1 MAIQEQDADRSAV
14 PGIDDPE
21 KVTPE
26 ADRRFSPTDIALRA
40 VFIVALA
47 GATFLFVYPLVWLAF
62 ASLKPADEVFA
73 SGLIGSEVRWD
84 NYVRL
89 FEVAP
94 FLTWA
99 KNSAIVTALGATAVT
114 FSSALVAFAFAYF
127 RFPFKKQ
134 LFGLVLATMMLPGAV
149 LMIPQFLI
157 WDFLG
162 FNNTLYPL
170 WAGRLFS
177 SAFYVFMLR
186 QFFLTVPR
194 ELFEA
199 AHVDGA
205 NYPRMWWTIALP
217 LTRSAL
223 IVVFVFELKVLWTD
237 LVSALIFLR
246 DVELFTLPRGLKAIV
261 DSPSI
266 GLEQHW
272 DLLAAGGMIVTLP
285 MIVLFF
291 IFQRHFME
299 GIATT
304 GFGGQ

>member
-1 MAIQEQDADRSAV
+1 MQ
-14 PGIDDPE
+14 
-21 KVTPE
+21 
-26 ADRRFSPTDIALRA
+26 A
-40 VFIVALA
+40 VFIVGLLI
-47 GATFLFVYPLVWLAF
+47 ATALFVYPLIWLAG
-62 ASLKPADEVFA
+62 ASLKPADEVFS

-84 NYVRL
+84 NYTRL

-99 KNSAIVTALGATAVT
+99 KNSAIVTILGSTAVT
-114 FSSALVAFAFAYF
+114 FSSALVAFAFSYF
-127 RFPFKKQ
+127 RFPYRDKI
-134 LFGLVLATMMLPGAV
+134 FGLVLATMMLPGAV

-170 WAGRLFS
+170 WAGRLFA

-186 QFFLTVPR
+186 QFFLTIPR
-194 ELFEA
+194 ELFDA

-205 NYPRMWWTIALP
+205 SYPRMWWSVALP

-261 DSPSI
+261 DSPGI
-266 GLEQHW
+266 GLEQQW
-272 DLLAAGGMIVTLP
+272 DLLAAGSMIVTLP
-285 MIVLFF
+285 MIILFF
-291 IFQRHFME
+291 VFQRHFME
-299 GIATT
+299 GIATS
-304 GFGGQ
+304 GFGGK

>member
-1 MAIQEQDADRSAV
+1 VATSEQDIERSLVPDVGAPQAV
-14 PGIDDPE
+14 IRQAEGPG
-21 KVTPE
+21 VG
-26 ADRRFSPTDIALRA
+26 SIAVRA
-40 VFIVALA
+40 LFVVALI
-47 GATFLFVYPLVWLAF
+47 GATVLFVYPMIWLAF

-73 SGLIGSEVRWD
+73 SGLIGSELRWD
-84 NYVRL
+84 NYTRL
-89 FEVAP
+89 LEAAP

-99 KNSAIVTALGATAVT
+99 KNSVIVTFLAATAVT

-127 RFPFKKQ
+127 RFPYRKQ

-157 WDFLG
+157 WDFFGLT
-162 FNNTLYPL
+162 NTLYPL
-170 WAGRLFS
+170 WAGRLFG
-177 SAFYVFMLR
+177 SAFYIFMLR

-205 NYPRMWWTIALP
+205 SYPRMWWSVALP

-223 IVVFVFELKVLWTD
+223 IVVFLFELKVAWTD
-237 LVSALIFLR
+237 LVEPLIFLR

-261 DSPSI
+261 DNPSI
-266 GLEQHW
+266 GLEQRW
-272 DLLAAGGMIVTLP
+272 ELLAAGGMIVTVP
-285 MIVLFF
+285 MIILFF
-291 IFQRHFME
+291 LFQRHFKQ

-304 GFGGQ
+304 GFGGR

>member
-1 MAIQEQDADRSAV
+1 MAIQEQRADSAV
-14 PGIDDPE
+14 PDVEESDQVVPSDDGGPGIAAMAM
-21 KVTPE
+21 KV
-26 ADRRFSPTDIALRA
+26 
-40 VFIVALA
+40 VFILALA
-47 GATFLFVYPLVWLAF
+47 GATVLFLYPLVWLAF
-62 ASLKPADEVFA
+62 ASVKPADEVF
-73 SGLIGSEVRWD
+73 SSSLIGSEVRWS
-84 NYVRL
+84 NYARL

-114 FSSALVAFAFAYF
+114 FSSALVAFAFSYF
-127 RFPFKKQ
+127 RFPHRSKI
-134 LFGLVLATMMLPGAV
+134 FGIVLATMMLPGAV

-170 WAGRLFS
+170 WAGRLFG
-177 SAFYVFMLR
+177 SAFYIFMLR

-199 AHVDGA
+199 AEMDGA
-205 NYPRMWWTIALP
+205 SYPRMWWSIALP

-237 LVSALIFLR
+237 LVTALIFLR
-246 DVELFTLPRGLKAIV
+246 DVELFTLARGLKAIV

-272 DLLAAGGMIVTLP
+272 DLLAAGSMIVTLP
-285 MIVLFF
+285 MLILFF
-291 IFQRHFME
+291 VFQRHFME

-304 GFGGQ
+304 GFGGK

>member
-1 MAIQEQDADRSAV
+1 MAIQEQ
-14 PGIDDPE
+14 
-21 KVTPE
+21 E
-26 ADRRFSPTDIALRA
+26 ADRTVTTEAPPPEQATKSGKEKVA
-40 VFIVALA
+40 VWSMRVVFFLVLMVAT
-47 GATFLFVYPLVWLAF
+47 GLFVYPLIWLAG
-62 ASLKPADEVFA
+62 ASLKPADEVFNSA
-73 SGLIGSEVRWD
+73 LIGSEIRWD
-84 NYVRL
+84 NYTRL
-89 FEVAP
+89 FEIAP
-94 FLTWA
+94 FLTWT
-99 KNSAIVTALGATAVT
+99 KNSMIVTFLAATLVT
-114 FSSALVAFAFAYF
+114 FSSALVAFAFSYF
-127 RFPFKKQ
+127 RFPYQKQ
-134 LFGLVLATMMLPGAV
+134 IFGLVLATMMLPGAV

-170 WAGRLFS
+170 WAGRLFG
-177 SAFYVFMLR
+177 SAFYIFMLR
-186 QFFLTVPR
+186 QFFLTLPR

-205 NYPRMWWTIALP
+205 SYPRMWWSVALP
-217 LTRSAL
+217 LTKSAL
-223 IVVFVFELKVLWTD
+223 IVVFVFELKVAWTD

-291 IFQRHFME
+291 MFQRYFTE
-299 GIATT
+299 GIAAT
-304 GFGGQ
+304 GFGGK

>member
-1 MAIQEQDADRSAV
+1 MEADRSLV

-21 KVTPE
+21 QATTGRTYSVGNL
-26 ADRRFSPTDIALRA
+26 AMRAFFILAL
-40 VFIVALA
+40 L
-47 GATFLFVYPLVWLAF
+47 GATALFVYPLIWLLS
-62 ASLKPADEVFA
+62 ASLKPAEEVFT
-73 SGLIGSEVRWD
+73 SSLIGSEIRWD
-84 NYVRL
+84 NYTRL

-94 FLTWA
+94 FLTWT
-99 KNSAIVTALGATAVT
+99 KNSVIVTFLAASLVT
-114 FSSALVAFAFAYF
+114 LSSALVAFAFSYF
-127 RFPFKKQ
+127 RFPFRKQ
-134 LFGLVLATMMLPGAV
+134 IFGLVLATMMLPGAV

-162 FNNTLYPL
+162 LNNTLYPL
-170 WAGRLFS
+170 WAGRLFG
-177 SAFYVFMLR
+177 SAFYIFMLR
-186 QFFLTVPR
+186 QFFLTLPR

-205 NYPRMWWTIALP
+205 SYPRMWWSIALP

-223 IVVFVFELKVLWTD
+223 IVVFIFEVKVAWTD

-246 DVELFTLPRGLKAIV
+246 DVELFTLPRGLKSIV

-272 DLLAAGGMIVTLP
+272 DLLAAGGVIVTLP
-285 MIVLFF
+285 MILLFF
-291 IFQRHFME
+291 AFQRYFVE

-304 GFGGQ
+304 GVAGK